1 MQIKILIVDDVKAN
15 LISLR
20 SILEEIDNQFEIID
34 ANSGEEALEIVLMH
48 TVDLIILDIQMPIMD
63 GFEVAKFIK
72 SNKLT
77 RDIPII
83 FLTAAFKSEEFV
95 QKGFELGAVDYLT
108 KPINEYQLT
117 NRITLYANLFRQ
129 MSENRRKDR
138 IMFQQS
144 KMASMGDMLA
154 NIAHQWRQPL
164 SAISTLA
171 SGLKL
176 KTEMDLFEEENELV
190 DELEHI
196 VSLTQHLS
204 KTIEDFRTFFRQ
216 ENDMY
221 LINLE
226 KVINK
231 SLYIIDILFKN
242 KGIEIIYSL
251 ESISFK
257 SYENELI
264 QVLLTMLNNAKDAL
278 ETNNE
283 KEKLIFISTKC
294 TESNI
299 SIMIKD
305 NAGGVPLDIIDK
317 VFEPY
322 FTTKHQS
329 QGTGIGL
336 YIANEIIV
344 KHMKGQIHVQNVSYN
359 HHNKQYIGAEFTIN
373 LPISS

>member
-15 LISLR
+15 LISLKA
-20 SILEEIDNQFEIID
+20 ILEEIDDEFEIIE

-117 NRITLYANLFRQ
+117 NRISLYANLFRQ

-251 ESISFK
+251 ESVSFK

-278 ETNNE
+278 EIQND
-283 KEKLIFISTKC
+283 KEKLIFITTKSN
-294 TESNI
+294 ESNI
-299 SIMIKD
+299 SIIIKD

-344 KHMKGQIHVQNVSYN
+344 KHMKGQIHVQNVSYT
-359 HHNKQYIGAEFTIN
+359 HHNKQYIGAEFTIT
-373 LPISS
+373 LPI